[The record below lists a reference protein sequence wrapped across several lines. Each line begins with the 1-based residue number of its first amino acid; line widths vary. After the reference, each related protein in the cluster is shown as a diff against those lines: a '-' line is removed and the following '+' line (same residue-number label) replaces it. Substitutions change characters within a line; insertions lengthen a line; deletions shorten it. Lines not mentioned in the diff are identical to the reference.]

1 MKIGTWDWVIIIVY
15 FSLTLGIGLWASR
28 GSSKNSQS
36 FFLAGGKMPWW
47 LLGVSMVAT
56 TFSTDTPN
64 LVAGLV
70 REHGV
75 AGNWVWWAF
84 LLTGML
90 TVFFYAKLWKR
101 SGVMT
106 DISFY
111 ELRYGGRTAA
121 FLRAFRAIYLGL
133 IFNVLVMGAVSLA
146 AIKLGSVLLGWP
158 GWMTLLIA
166 GGITLIYSS
175 VGGLK
180 AVIWT
185 DFMQFVVAIVGSVAA
200 CIYLM
205 NLDSIG
211 GMASM
216 IQNPLVQNKMNL
228 LPDFSDV
235 NSWVPLLFIPLAV
248 QWWSSYYPGA
258 EPGGGGY
265 IVQRMLSAKNEQHA
279 LGATL
284 LFNIAHYALRP
295 WPWILV
301 AFASL
306 IVFPDL
312 ASLQRAFPHLASHQI
327 GHDMAYP
334 AMLSLLPT
342 GLLGLVAASLLAA
355 YMSTMST
362 QLNLGAS
369 YLVNDVWLRF
379 IKPNS
384 SEGQQI
390 FVGRWVTLISLIFG
404 SVLGLYLKN
413 AGQAFE
419 LLLLLGSGTG
429 GIFLLRWFWWRI
441 SALTELVAMASSL
454 MVAVYFT
461 FIHDA
466 LALFELE
473 SYEKLILG
481 TGVTTLI
488 WLLSC
493 FILPAEN
500 ETVLRSFVQKVR
512 PGGPGWKR
520 YSEGA
525 ANDKNPFLWQFMAV
539 VFAVIAVYAMLLSS
553 GNMLYG
559 NWGTGFILMGAA
571 ALASWGCFY
580 SLKSIKGWD

>member
-1 MKIGTWDWVIIIVY
+1 
-15 FSLTLGIGLWASR
+15 
-28 GSSKNSQS
+28 
-36 FFLAGGKMPWW
+36 
-47 LLGVSMVAT
+47 MVAT

-75 AGNWVWWAF
+75 AGNWVWWSF

-111 ELRYGGRTAA
+111 ELRYGGKAAA
-121 FLRAFRAIYLGL
+121 FLRGFRAIYLGL

-146 AIKLGSVLLGWP
+146 AVKLGSILLGWP

-166 GGITLIYSS
+166 GGITLVYSS
-175 VGGLK
+175 IGGLK

-185 DFMQFVVAIVGSVAA
+185 DFMQFMLAIIGSIAA

-211 GMASM
+211 GMTAM
-216 IQNPLVQNKMNL
+216 IQNPIVQTKMNL
-228 LPDFSDV
+228 LPDFSNV

-306 IVFPDL
+306 VVFPDL

-379 IKPNS
+379 INPNS
-384 SEGQQI
+384 SEGQQVL
-390 FVGRWVTLISLIFG
+390 VGRWVTFISLLLG
-404 SVLGLYLKN
+404 SALGLYLKN

-441 SALTELVAMASSL
+441 SALTELVAMFSSL
-454 MVAVYFT
+454 IIAVYFT
-461 FIHDA
+461 FIHDG
-466 LALFELE
+466 LGIFELE
-473 SYEKLILG
+473 SYEKLIVG
-481 TGVTTLI
+481 TLLTTLI

-493 FILPAEN
+493 FILPPES
-500 ETVLRSFVQKVR
+500 ESVLRAFVQKVR

-520 YSEGA
+520 YAQDARE
-525 ANDKNPFLWQFMAV
+525 DRNPFIWQFLAVIFAVMAV
-539 VFAVIAVYAMLLSS
+539 YGMLLST
-553 GNMLYG
+553 GNLVYG
-559 NWGTGFILMGAA
+559 NWGIGLVLVGVAA
-571 ALASWGCFY
+571 FASWGCFY

>member
-1 MKIGTWDWVIIIVY
+1 MNIGMWDWVIIFGY
-15 FSLTLGIGLWASR
+15 FSLTLGIGLWASK
-28 GSSKNSQS
+28 GSTNSSQG

-75 AGNWVWWAF
+75 SGNWVWWSF

-111 ELRYGGRTAA
+111 ELRYGGKTAA

-146 AIKLGSVLLGWP
+146 AVKLGSILLGWP

-166 GGITLIYSS
+166 GSITLVYSS

-185 DFMQFVVAIVGSVAA
+185 DFMQFIVAIVGSVSA

-211 GMASM
+211 GMSAM
-216 IQNPLVQNKMNL
+216 IQNPIVQTKMNL

-235 NSWVPLLFIPLAV
+235 SSWVPMLFIPLAV

-306 IVFPDL
+306 VVFPDL

-369 YLVNDVWLRF
+369 YLVNDVWMRF

-384 SEGQQI
+384 SEKQQI
-390 FVGRWVTLISLIFG
+390 FVGRWVTATSLILG
-404 SVLGLYLKN
+404 SALGLYLKN

-441 SALTELVAMASSL
+441 SALTELVAMFSSL
-454 MVAVYFT
+454 IVAVYFT
-461 FIHDA
+461 FIHDG
-466 LALFELE
+466 LEFIELE
-473 SYEKLILG
+473 SYEKLIVG
-481 TGVTTLI
+481 TLLTTFI

-493 FILPAEN
+493 FILPPES
-500 ETVLRSFVQKVR
+500 ESVLRAFVQKVR

-520 YSEGA
+520 YSQNA
-525 ANDKNPFLWQFMAV
+525 SKSRNPFIWQFLAFI
-539 VFAVIAVYAMLLSS
+539 FAVIAVYGMLLST
-553 GNMLYG
+553 GNIVYG
-559 NWGTGFILMGAA
+559 NWGIGSILVGVA
-571 ALASWGCFY
+571 ALASLGCFY